1 MHSGIAVLLWA
12 LAAVPSAH
20 AAEPHAQAQAR
31 APQTDET
38 VPVSRGTRLAID
50 NYAGEVVIHTWDKEA
65 VHVQARHAARTRV
78 SIRNGAGGISI
89 SAVSSNGQAGSVDYD
104 ITAPSWMVMKVE
116 GHFNFVTIEGAQN
129 EVSVLTVRGDIVV
142 KGSAG
147 SITAKTIE
155 GEILVEG
162 GRGKLSLSSVN
173 QGIKVT
179 GASGDV
185 AADTTNGSI
194 TLSGMDATT
203 VEAATINGNVSYDG
217 TLAAR
222 GRYSFTTHNG
232 DIALT
237 VPESTNATFNV
248 RTYNGEFATSL
259 TLNGPDRSEVR
270 RGRRVAYTLGNGSAE
285 VEMESFG
292 GAIRLRRAGA
302 HRTGR
307 DQ

>member
-1 MHSGIAVLLWA
+1 M
-12 LAAVPSAH
+12 
-20 AAEPHAQAQAR
+20 
-31 APQTDET
+31 
-38 VPVSRGTRLAID
+38 
-50 NYAGEVVIHTWDKEA
+50 
-65 VHVQARHAARTRV
+65 
-78 SIRNGAGGISI
+78 
-89 SAVSSNGQAGSVDYD
+89 
-104 ITAPSWMVMKVE
+104 
-116 GHFNFVTIEGAQN
+116 
-129 EVSVLTVRGDIVV
+129 
-142 KGSAG
+142 
-147 SITAKTIE
+147 
-155 GEILVEG
+155 
-162 GRGKLSLSSVN
+162 N
-173 QGIKVT
+173 QGIKLT